1 GIRRPPADAR
11 VVHLDAVLAGRA
23 RARESDD
30 QVTFSERGNIQG
42 AQFHAVAA
50 IVYERAR
57 ERGLG
62 HEIPRGWLLQDIRD

>member
-1 GIRRPPADAR
+1 M
-11 VVHLDAVLAGRA
+11 VSLDDVLSGGA
-23 RARESDD
+23 RARQDD
-30 QVTFSERGNIQG
+30 QQVTFSERGNIQG

-62 HEIPRGWLLQDIRD
+62 HVIPREWLLQDIRD